1 MFHSYSYLDE
11 GNMLDYGSRGT
22 NSPIYL
28 DTLNHILN
36 LGSRVDRMASFIHLS
51 SPWGRNSGGVRED
64 ILLGGYLT
72 GKIFYWEDISLGR
85 YFTGRISQ

>member
-1 MFHSYSYLDE
+1 
-11 GNMLDYGSRGT
+11 MLDYGSRGT

-36 LGSRVDRMASFIHLS
+36 LGSRVDRMASFIHL
-51 SPWGRNSGGVRED
+51 NSGGVREDIYWEDILLGRYFTGRISHLED

-72 GKIFYWEDISLGR
+72 GKIFDWDDILLG
-85 YFTGRISQ
+85 